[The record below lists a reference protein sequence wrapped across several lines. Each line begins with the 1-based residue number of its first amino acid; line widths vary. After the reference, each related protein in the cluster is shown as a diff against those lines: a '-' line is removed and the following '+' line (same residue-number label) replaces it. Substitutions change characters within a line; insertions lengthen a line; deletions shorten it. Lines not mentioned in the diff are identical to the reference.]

1 MSKKRKKKSSKT
13 KLVKAKRNFVV
24 ISNKQMYGSVWLGTK
39 IYFDG
44 KKPKN
49 LGKDGKI
56 AFGKHILEILKRKF
70 ERFRLIVTPQDD
82 SITLDRNIYRV
93 RISQKTFT
101 ALNKEYFERA
111 RDIKTDI
118 ASSALSRHFPD
129 HFKEKEI
136 AAYVAGTLSR
146 ILKPTIV
153 TRLSSSDRDAIN
165 AFLPDYIA
173 TESLSSVNLIKAAS
187 QIKSLKELA
196 TDLEKQL
203 DAGHSEAWWQIYI
216 KKNILIIQ
224 QGYIQAIEKMNLNIG
239 NTKFPD
245 FSLVTHDNYLDILEI
260 KKPDTHLVKLDVGRG
275 NYHWD
280 LETAKAIIQ
289 TENYIESTSRH
300 ADALRSYIIDNYQ
313 ISMKAVRPRG
323 IILAGDARK
332 FVDQKQKDDFR
343 LLSQSTKNIVFVTYD
358 ELLSR
363 LQNYIKVLETYS
375 Q

>member
-1 MSKKRKKKSSKT
+1 
-13 KLVKAKRNFVV
+13 
-24 ISNKQMYGSVWLGTK
+24 MYGSVWLGTK